1 MSKERSVLQLR
12 ALIFPYDKVAFNKHA
27 DCQLKF
33 NVSVCKR

>member
-12 ALIFPYDKVAFNKHA
+12 ALIFPLDKVAFNKHA

-33 NVSVCKR
+33 NISVCKR